1 MWDFNVLLSA
11 CYKAIKSINLQ
22 NCLFLVFKLVVYN
35 KRLWIMYKL
44 YAMLSVTMED
54 RLL

>member
-22 NCLFLVFKLVVYN
+22 TAFFVFKLVVYN